1 MNELHRSEVRASN
14 AHADTENGKEKR
26 QEAIRLPDG
35 DVTRAAQ
42 VHESGNDEHNQRSKQ

>member
-1 MNELHRSEVRASN
+1 MNQLHCSEVCASDT
-14 AHADTENGKEKR
+14 HAETENGKEKC
-26 QEAIRLPDG
+26 QEAIRLPNG